1 MRAQVKHTRVEG
13 ERRLVFS
20 SEWLK
25 KNLHVCC
32 DGKMQPFFFSSI
44 NYENVTFEK
53 LHSQVYL
60 EPGKNSIVP
69 YAVVFQGIVLR
80 VHHSLYLSVEPLTSH
95 LDHYILKVFLYI
107 KKTDDS

>member
-25 KNLHVCC
+25 KTFMFVVMEKCNH
-32 DGKMQPFFFSSI
+32 FFSSI
-44 NYENVTFEK
+44 TYENVTLEK

-60 EPGKNSIVP
+60 EPGKNSIVS

-95 LDHYILKVFLYI
+95 LDHYI
-107 KKTDDS
+107 